1 MISISPIKFL
11 DMINYKIE
19 VKGNVQGVGYRYAAY
34 QKANLLGVKG
44 TVQNLEDGSVV
55 IKASAK
61 PEKMKSFVNWCQVGP
76 DAAKVANVNTVE
88 ISNMDVNEFKIV
100 R

>member
-1 MISISPIKFL
+1 
-11 DMINYKIE
+11 MINYKIE

-34 QKANLLGVKG
+34 QKANILGVKG

-55 IKASAK
+55 INASGQ
-61 PEKMKSFVNWCQVGP
+61 PEKMESFVNWCQVGP
-76 DAAKVANVNTVE
+76 DAAKVSNVQTQE
-88 ISNMDVNEFKIV
+88 ISNLEANEFKIV

>member
-1 MISISPIKFL
+1 
-11 DMINYKIE
+11 MINYKIE

-34 QKANLLGVKG
+34 QKANILGVKG

-55 IKASAK
+55 INASAQR
-61 PEKMKSFVNWCQVGP
+61 EKMETFVNWCQVGP
-76 DAAKVANVNTVE
+76 DAARVSGVNTEE
-88 ISNMDVNEFKIV
+88 ISNVDANEFKIV